1 MSYKKRT
8 KGRQAI
14 VEAAKKMPPLYH
26 KIPGEEFD
34 IRKARTLWWLT
45 KQIAVLEDVWN
56 LVKQSGA
63 IEYNSETGK
72 WQGVDFESY
81 EKNN

>member
-14 VEAAKKMPPLYH
+14 VDVAKKMPPLYH
-26 KIPGEEFD
+26 KLPDEEYD
-34 IRKARTLWWLT
+34 LRKSRVLWWLI
-45 KQIAVLEDVWN
+45 KQPEVLEDVWN

-63 IEYNSETGK
+63 IKYNSDTGK
-72 WQGVDFESY
+72 WQGVNFERGDESD
-81 EKNN
+81 